1 MSEAVVFENVTFT
14 YPGAPSPALERV
26 NLRIEEGSFVLV
38 TGPTGSGKS
47 TFLRAIN
54 GLVPH
59 FSGGTLSGSVTVE
72 GRSTVSNAPRALA
85 DVVAFVPQDPGA
97 AFVVDRVED
106 ELAYGMENLGVPPSV
121 MRRRVEE
128 TLDLLDIEPLRGRSV
143 RSISGGERQRVA
155 IAAALT
161 VAPRVLVLDEP
172 TSQLDP
178 QGAEDV
184 LAALQ
189 RLVHDLG
196 LTVMMAEHRL
206 ERVAGFV
213 DFAVGC
219 RGGRGVAGSTA
230 GRASVV
236 SGPPSEV
243 LEAVGTGPP
252 VARLGRLVGWRPLPL
267 TVREARRAAA
277 SAGAQSKVGAAS
289 AGAQSKVGAASAG
302 AQSKVGAASAG
313 AQLIHAHLSA
323 AYGDRTVLERVAL
336 VVRPGE
342 IVGVVGR
349 NGAGKTTL
357 LRSLAG
363 VHPASAGSVAVQGG
377 RAPRPGSDVALCPQD
392 PDSLLFKE
400 TVQQEVE
407 ATLRARG
414 KAGPST
420 SPASGAETLLEE
432 LGLAD
437 LADRHPRD
445 LSAGQRLL
453 VAVAATVAAGAP
465 LLLLDEPTRG
475 LDVESKAR
483 LAGLLRGF
491 ARAGRAVIFATH
503 DVELVA
509 EVATRVVMLASGE
522 VVADGVPG
530 EVIGDSPVFS
540 PQIARAFGPRWLTPE
555 AAATGILQSGSTPA
569 GVR

>member
-289 AGAQSKVGAASAG
+289 AGAP
-302 AQSKVGAASAG
+302 
-313 AQLIHAHLSA
+313 LIHAHLSA

>member
-289 AGAQSKVGAASAG
+289 AGAQ
-302 AQSKVGAASAG
+302 
-313 AQLIHAHLSA
+313 LIHAHLSA

>member
-289 AGAQSKVGAASAG
+289 AGAQ
-302 AQSKVGAASAG
+302 
-313 AQLIHAHLSA
+313 LIHAHLSA

-363 VHPASAGSVAVQGG
+363 VHPPSAGSVAVQGG

>member
-289 AGAQSKVGAASAG
+289 AGAQ
-302 AQSKVGAASAG
+302 
-313 AQLIHAHLSA
+313 LIHAHLSA

-555 AAATGILQSGSTPA
+555 AAATGILQSGATPA
-569 GVR
+569 SVR